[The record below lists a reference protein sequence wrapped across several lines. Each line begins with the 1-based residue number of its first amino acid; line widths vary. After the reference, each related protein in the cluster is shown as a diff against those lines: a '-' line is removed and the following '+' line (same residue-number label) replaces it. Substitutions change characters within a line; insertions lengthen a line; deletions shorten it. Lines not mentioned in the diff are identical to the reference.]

1 MRAKRIIAN
10 VLSFALCACSVSAAS
25 ASAADSSTN
34 TAPQNSS
41 DNETTVVSTAATASE
56 TAQTDDSDSVITI
69 KLGDVNDNDYI
80 DAADASKVLSAYS
93 KTSSGLSSGLSA
105 KQTIA
110 ADVNMDGLI
119 DAVDAS
125 SILSY
130 YAYISTAVTVPRSI
144 ESYLKNMSEPE
155 TTTSVTTAATV
166 TTTTAAATTISAGST
181 TSAAVTTA
189 SAATTSD
196 VPVSTTANATTSTG
210 ASSSVTV
217 SGTSEASTTVSGTET
232 TTAPAT
238 SADQASSLTTVIT
251 TETVATETT
260 TAVTSDPNKVSAIK
274 LSKTEISLNV
284 GEGDISMVT
293 MLPATADKTEKWKS
307 SDESIATVNFE
318 GWISAV
324 SEGICTVTV
333 QSASNPEIKA
343 DIKVTVTDPTR
354 VREIKLNKS
363 EMIIPTGGQ
372 DLAMVSMLPANAV
385 NKGEI
390 WISSDEDVATV
401 SKEGLIS
408 GIAPGSCTVTV
419 ISKSNPDVKAEIKVK
434 VTDPKQPLGIKLTK
448 YEMDILAGTLDIS
461 FVNTLPDTAVPITE
475 VWVSSDPGVASVD
488 RWGNVYGVSEGSCII
503 TVSSMDNPDIRADIQ
518 VKVHSKPVTTTT
530 ATATTTT
537 TSTTTTTTTIT
548 TTTAT
553 STYTVSDTSTA
564 ETTTVSTT
572 SAPVVSTAAEHLI
585 QVHDGVTYIDGI
597 LIVNK
602 TYSLPKDFA
611 PGELSENA
619 AENFV
624 HLSSDARE
632 LGLNIVCTSGY
643 RSYESQEQ
651 IYNNYAA
658 ADGALKADT
667 YSARAGHSEHQT
679 GLAIDVNSISDD
691 FIGTPECEWLAQ
703 NAHKYGFIIRYPK
716 DKEEYTGFRY
726 EPWHIRYLG
735 EETATKIYESGLSL
749 EEYLGI
755 DSCYR

>member
-41 DNETTVVSTAATASE
+41 DNETTVVSTAAATSE
-56 TAQTDDSDSVITI
+56 TAQTDDSESVITI
-69 KLGDVNDNDYI
+69 KLGDVNGDDYI

-93 KTSSGLSSGLSA
+93 KTSSGLSSGLST

-110 ADVNMDGLI
+110 ADVNMDGII

-144 ESYLKNMSEPE
+144 ESYLKNMSEPK
-155 TTTSVTTAATV
+155 TTTAATTNV
-166 TTTTAAATTISAGST
+166 VTTTAAAAT
-181 TSAAVTTA
+181 TSAAST
-189 SAATTSD
+189 
-196 VPVSTTANATTSTG
+196 VSTTLTTDSATTST
-210 ASSSVTV
+210 APISTTATATTSEAAASSVTV
-217 SGTSEASTTVSGTET
+217 SVTAEASTNVSVTGT

-238 SADQASSLTTVIT
+238 SADTTLSLTTVVT
-251 TETVATETT
+251 TETT
-260 TAVTSDPNKVSAIK
+260 TAITTDPNKVSAIK

-333 QSASNPEIKA
+333 QSASNPEITA

-354 VREIKLNKS
+354 VRELKLNKS

-372 DLAMVSMLPANAV
+372 DLALVSMLPANAV

-530 ATATTTT
+530 TTATTTT
-537 TSTTTTTTTIT
+537 TSTTTTIT
-548 TTTAT
+548 TTATT

-564 ETTTVSTT
+564 KTTTVSTT

-611 PGELSENA
+611 PGELSENT

-624 HLSSDARE
+624 RLSSDARE

-658 ADGALKADT
+658 ADGVLKADT

-703 NAHKYGFIIRYPK
+703 NAHMYGFIIRYPK
-716 DKEEYTGFRY
+716 GKEEYTGFSY
-726 EPWHIRYLG
+726 EPWHIRYVG
-735 EETATKIYESGLSL
+735 EDTATKIYESGLSL

>member
-41 DNETTVVSTAATASE
+41 DNETTVVSTAAATSE
-56 TAQTDDSDSVITI
+56 TTQTDDSESVITI
-69 KLGDVNDNDYI
+69 KLGDVNGDDYI

-93 KTSSGLSSGLSA
+93 KTSSGLSSGLST

-110 ADVNMDGLI
+110 ADVNMDGII

-144 ESYLKNMSEPE
+144 ESYLKNMSEPK
-155 TTTSVTTAATV
+155 TTTAATTNV
-166 TTTTAAATTISAGST
+166 VTTTAAA
-181 TSAAVTTA
+181 
-189 SAATTSD
+189 
-196 VPVSTTANATTSTG
+196 ATTSTHSTVS
-210 ASSSVTV
+210 ATLTTDSATTSTTPISTTATSTTSEVATSSVTV
-217 SGTSEASTTVSGTET
+217 SVTAEASTNVSVTGTT
-232 TTAPAT
+232 SAPAT
-238 SADQASSLTTVIT
+238 SADTTLSLTTVVT
-251 TETVATETT
+251 TETT
-260 TAVTSDPNKVSAIK
+260 TAITADPNKVSAIK

-333 QSASNPEIKA
+333 QSASNPEITA

-354 VREIKLNKS
+354 VRELKLNKS

-372 DLAMVSMLPANAV
+372 DLAIVSMLPANAV

-408 GIAPGSCTVTV
+408 GIAPGSCIVTV

-530 ATATTTT
+530 TTVTTTT
-537 TSTTTTTTTIT
+537 TSTTTTTTTTIT
-548 TTTAT
+548 TTATT

-572 SAPVVSTAAEHLI
+572 SAPIVSTAAEHLI

-624 HLSSDARE
+624 RLSSDARE

-658 ADGALKADT
+658 ADGVLKADT

-716 DKEEYTGFRY
+716 DKEEYTGFSY
-726 EPWHIRYLG
+726 EPWHIRYVG
-735 EETATKIYESGLSL
+735 EDTATKIYESGLSL

-755 DSCYR
+755 DSCYK

>member
-41 DNETTVVSTAATASE
+41 DNETTVVSTAAATSE
-56 TAQTDDSDSVITI
+56 TTQTDDSESVITI
-69 KLGDVNDNDYI
+69 KLGDVNGDDYI

-93 KTSSGLSSGLSA
+93 KTSSGLSSGLST

-110 ADVNMDGLI
+110 ADVNMDGII

-144 ESYLKNMSEPE
+144 ESYLKNMSEPK
-155 TTTSVTTAATV
+155 TTTAATTNV
-166 TTTTAAATTISAGST
+166 VTTTAAA
-181 TSAAVTTA
+181 
-189 SAATTSD
+189 
-196 VPVSTTANATTSTG
+196 ATTSTHSTVS
-210 ASSSVTV
+210 ATLTTDSATTSTTPISTTATSTTSEVATSSVTV
-217 SGTSEASTTVSGTET
+217 SVTAEASTNVSVTGTT
-232 TTAPAT
+232 SAPAT
-238 SADQASSLTTVIT
+238 SADTTLSLTTVVT
-251 TETVATETT
+251 TETT
-260 TAVTSDPNKVSAIK
+260 TAITADPNKVSAIK

-333 QSASNPEIKA
+333 QSASNPEITA

-354 VREIKLNKS
+354 VRELKLNKS

-372 DLAMVSMLPANAV
+372 DLAIVSMLPANAV

-408 GIAPGSCTVTV
+408 GIAPGSCIVTV

-530 ATATTTT
+530 TTVTTTT
-537 TSTTTTTTTIT
+537 TSTTTTTTTTTTIT
-548 TTTAT
+548 TTATT

-572 SAPVVSTAAEHLI
+572 SAPIVSTAAEHLI

-624 HLSSDARE
+624 RLSSDARE

-658 ADGALKADT
+658 ADGVLKADT

-716 DKEEYTGFRY
+716 DKEEYTGFSY
-726 EPWHIRYLG
+726 EPWHIRYVG
-735 EETATKIYESGLSL
+735 EDTATKIYESGLSL

-755 DSCYR
+755 DSCYK

>member
-1 MRAKRIIAN
+1 
-10 VLSFALCACSVSAAS
+10 
-25 ASAADSSTN
+25 
-34 TAPQNSS
+34 
-41 DNETTVVSTAATASE
+41 
-56 TAQTDDSDSVITI
+56 
-69 KLGDVNDNDYI
+69 
-80 DAADASKVLSAYS
+80 
-93 KTSSGLSSGLSA
+93 
-105 KQTIA
+105 
-110 ADVNMDGLI
+110 
-119 DAVDAS
+119 
-125 SILSY
+125 
-130 YAYISTAVTVPRSI
+130 
-144 ESYLKNMSEPE
+144 MSEPK
-155 TTTSVTTAATV
+155 TTTAATTNV
-166 TTTTAAATTISAGST
+166 VTTTAAAAT
-181 TSAAVTTA
+181 TSAAST
-189 SAATTSD
+189 
-196 VPVSTTANATTSTG
+196 VSTTLTTDSATTST
-210 ASSSVTV
+210 APISTTATATTSEAAASSVTV
-217 SGTSEASTTVSGTET
+217 SVTAEASTNVSVTGT

-238 SADQASSLTTVIT
+238 SADTTLSLTTVVT
-251 TETVATETT
+251 TETT
-260 TAVTSDPNKVSAIK
+260 TAITTDPNKVSAIK

-333 QSASNPEIKA
+333 QSASNPEITA

-354 VREIKLNKS
+354 VRELKLNKS

-372 DLAMVSMLPANAV
+372 DLALVSMLPANAV

-530 ATATTTT
+530 TTATTTT
-537 TSTTTTTTTIT
+537 TSTTTTIT
-548 TTTAT
+548 TTATT

-564 ETTTVSTT
+564 KTTTVSTT

-611 PGELSENA
+611 PGELSENT

-624 HLSSDARE
+624 RLSSDARE

-658 ADGALKADT
+658 ADGVLKADT

-703 NAHKYGFIIRYPK
+703 NAHMYGFIIRYPK
-716 DKEEYTGFRY
+716 GKEEYTGFSY
-726 EPWHIRYLG
+726 EPWHIRYVG
-735 EETATKIYESGLSL
+735 EDTATKIYESGLSL

>member
-41 DNETTVVSTAATASE
+41 DNETTVVSTAAATSE
-56 TAQTDDSDSVITI
+56 TTQTDDSESVITI
-69 KLGDVNDNDYI
+69 KLGDVNGDDYI

-93 KTSSGLSSGLSA
+93 KTSSGLSSGLST

-110 ADVNMDGLI
+110 ADVNMDGII

-144 ESYLKNMSEPE
+144 ESYLKNMSEPK
-155 TTTSVTTAATV
+155 TTTAATTNV
-166 TTTTAAATTISAGST
+166 VTTTAAA
-181 TSAAVTTA
+181 
-189 SAATTSD
+189 
-196 VPVSTTANATTSTG
+196 ATTSTHSTVS
-210 ASSSVTV
+210 ATLTTDSATTSTTPISTTATSTTSEVATSSVTV
-217 SGTSEASTTVSGTET
+217 SVTAEASTNVSVTGTT
-232 TTAPAT
+232 SAPAT
-238 SADQASSLTTVIT
+238 SADTTLSLTTVVT
-251 TETVATETT
+251 TETT
-260 TAVTSDPNKVSAIK
+260 TAITADPNKVSAIK

-333 QSASNPEIKA
+333 QSASNPEITA

-354 VREIKLNKS
+354 VRELKLNKS

-372 DLAMVSMLPANAV
+372 DLAIVSMLPANAV

-408 GIAPGSCTVTV
+408 GIAPGSCIVTV

-530 ATATTTT
+530 TTVTTTT
-537 TSTTTTTTTIT
+537 TSTTTTTTNTNTIT
-548 TTTAT
+548 TTATT

-572 SAPVVSTAAEHLI
+572 SAPIVSTAAEHLI

-624 HLSSDARE
+624 RLSSDARE

-658 ADGALKADT
+658 ADGVLKADT

-716 DKEEYTGFRY
+716 DKEEYTGFSY
-726 EPWHIRYLG
+726 EPWHIRYVG
-735 EETATKIYESGLSL
+735 EDTATKIYESGLSL

-755 DSCYR
+755 DSCYK

>member
-25 ASAADSSTN
+25 ASAADSNTN

-41 DNETTVVSTAATASE
+41 DNETTVVSTAAATSE
-56 TAQTDDSDSVITI
+56 TTQTDDSESVITI
-69 KLGDVNDNDYI
+69 KLGDVNGDDYI

-93 KTSSGLSSGLSA
+93 KTSSGLSSGLST

-110 ADVNMDGLI
+110 ADVNMDGII

-144 ESYLKNMSEPE
+144 ESYLKNMSEPK
-155 TTTSVTTAATV
+155 TTTAATTNV
-166 TTTTAAATTISAGST
+166 VTTTAAA
-181 TSAAVTTA
+181 
-189 SAATTSD
+189 
-196 VPVSTTANATTSTG
+196 ATTSTHSTVS
-210 ASSSVTV
+210 ATLTTDSATTSTTPISTTATSTTSEVATSSVTV
-217 SGTSEASTTVSGTET
+217 SVTAEASTNVSVTGTT
-232 TTAPAT
+232 SAPAT
-238 SADQASSLTTVIT
+238 SADTTLSLTTVVT
-251 TETVATETT
+251 TETT
-260 TAVTSDPNKVSAIK
+260 TAITADPNKVSAIK

-333 QSASNPEIKA
+333 QSASNPEITA

-354 VREIKLNKS
+354 VRELKLNKS

-372 DLAMVSMLPANAV
+372 DLAIVSMLPANAV

-408 GIAPGSCTVTV
+408 GIAPGSCIVTV

-530 ATATTTT
+530 TTVTTTT
-537 TSTTTTTTTIT
+537 TSTTTTTTITIT
-548 TTTAT
+548 TTATT

-572 SAPVVSTAAEHLI
+572 SAPIVSTAAEHLI

-624 HLSSDARE
+624 RLSSDARE

-658 ADGALKADT
+658 ADGVLKADT

-716 DKEEYTGFRY
+716 DKEEYTGFSY
-726 EPWHIRYLG
+726 EPWHIRYVG
-735 EETATKIYESGLSL
+735 EDTATKIYESGLSL

-755 DSCYR
+755 DSCYK